1 MGLPQRAFHRA
12 HLTENWRRA
21 IDGKLVVGVVF
32 IDFQKVFDSVSHS
45 ILIHKL
51 QHNFGITGNLLAWLR
66 DYLME
71 RKQHTVINGVS
82 SDNTKVTHGIPQG
95 SVLGP
100 TCFALYTSDLPKG
113 NHSWNDLHVRR

>member
-1 MGLPQRAFHRA
+1 ML
-12 HLTENWRRA
+12 NWLKA
-21 IDGKLVVGVVF
+21 
-32 IDFQKVFDSVSHS
+32 FDSVSHS

-66 DYLME
+66 D
-71 RKQHTVINGVS
+71 TVINGVS